1 MFFDRSFQTNLL
13 MLLGKGNSR
22 LIEIQN
28 SPTYVR
34 EFTYAGSTNNVT
46 EVKHYCD
53 DARKGSVIETI
64 EYENPLVDGSRVTK
78 ITIN

>member
-34 EFTYAGSTNNVT
+34 EFTYAGTTSNV
-46 EVKHYCD
+46 VSIKHYCN
-53 DARKGSVIETI
+53 DARKGSIVETL

-78 ITIN
+78 ITIQ

>member
-13 MLLGKGNSR
+13 MLLGKGNSK

-28 SPTYVR
+28 SPGYVR
-34 EFTYAGSTNNVT
+34 EFTYGGTTTNVT
-46 EVKHYCD
+46 QIKHYCAD
-53 DARKGSVIETI
+53 TRKGSVIENI

-78 ITIN
+78 ITIQ

>member
-34 EFTYAGSTNNVT
+34 EFTYAGATNNV
-46 EVKHYCD
+46 VSIKHYCN
-53 DARKGSVIETI
+53 DARKGSIVETI
-64 EYENPLVDGSRVTK
+64 EYENALVDGSRVTK
-78 ITIN
+78 ITIQ